1 MSALVYP
8 ALRVHKQ
15 RNCCSCVG
23 NTGLHSYEHRGEMLS
38 STSLTICVQRYQ
50 ATRQLKQ
57 TSFPEKVYSIIRQ
70 LGPATAYAPPPSN
83 AIHGIV
89 YTAEMHKLHHYI
101 LPGRA
106 MHNAYTHT
114 HTTQRRAGRERG
126 EQANILQS
134 KKAGTRTLHQHA
146 QRRRSSELD
155 NLASQGHS
163 IIGNLDVAFSA
174 HQRRACASRWLRR
187 IS

>member
-57 TSFPEKVYSIIRQ
+57 TSFPEKVYSFIRQ

-146 QRRRSSELD
+146 QRRRSTELD